1 MYGYG
6 GQVLACRRGLG
17 QFAPM
22 TDVQITGLC
31 PPRFQAVRDAFTA
44 NFADGGEL
52 GARFSLAQNGQ
63 IVVDLMGGHADRARM
78 RAFDET
84 TLCSIFSVSKAIAG
98 LLVARLVDAGKL
110 DYAQTVASIWP
121 EFAQAGK
128 GAITIEQALSHQ
140 AGLSGFPGPMEPS
153 VWFDWDAVC
162 AKLAAMAPLWP
173 PGTASGYHPVTFGF
187 LAGEIFRRVDGRH
200 LIQAIREDLAEPLGL
215 DLWLGLPDAEK
226 PRKADIAKPRE
237 MPKFGPVTEPIRAA
251 FLAPWALP
259 QGNRPSD
266 LEHTEVLSANTYAT
280 AESLARLASVWACDG
295 LVGGQRLLSPGMAEK
310 MTAPRTWGRDLVLP
324 FDLSWGA
331 GILRNDPVGVYGP
344 GQQTVGHSG
353 WGGACLFADPESG
366 VSGAYVMNKQSA
378 ELIGDPRAVRLI
390 EAAYKEL

>member
-1 MYGYG
+1 MCGYG
-6 GQVLACRRGLG
+6 GWVLARKRRHG
-17 QFAPM
+17 QFGPM
-22 TDVQITGLC
+22 TDVEITGLC
-31 PPRFQAVRDAFTA
+31 PPRFHAVREAFAA

-52 GARFSLAQNGQ
+52 GARFSLAQNGE
-63 IVVDLMGGHADRARM
+63 IVVDLMGGHADRARS
-78 RAFDET
+78 RAFDAT

-110 DYAQTVASIWP
+110 DYGQTVASVWP

-140 AGLSGFPGPMEPS
+140 GGLSGFLAPMDPS
-153 VWFDWDAVC
+153 LWFDWDAVC

-200 LIQAIREDLAEPLGL
+200 LNQAMREDLAEPLGL
-215 DLWLGLPDAEK
+215 DLWLGLPEPER
-226 PRKADIAKPRE
+226 PRKADIAKPRDL
-237 MPKFGPVTEPIRAA
+237 PKFGPVTEPIRAA

-259 QGNRPSD
+259 QGKRPTD

-295 LVGGQRLLSPGMAEK
+295 LVGEHRLLSPGMVEK
-310 MTAPRTWGRDLVLP
+310 MCSPRTWGRDLVLP

-344 GQQTVGHSG
+344 SQQTVGHSG

-366 VSGAYVMNKQSA
+366 VSGGYVMNKQSS

-390 EAAYKEL
+390 EAAYQGL